1 MSTAELL
8 KPILESGIRS
18 VKFFNGRLLSGED
31 MSQEQSANR
40 EARRLIGRAVG
51 DGVAYGF
58 EVARTP
64 GAGTAPR
71 LTVQPGLALN
81 RCGEP
86 LRLTS
91 AADLSLVRPQNGSPA
106 TLSSFGQ
113 CTPFQAGTYV
123 AGSGVYLLV
132 ISPAQGTEGRAP
144 VSGLGNDP
152 VDCNT
157 KYTVDGV
164 QFRLIQIDLTA
175 TELNDQNHLRSLVAY
190 KCFGIAQLKSL
201 ITAPFSSTPETYGLL
216 DQLRPNRL
224 TDCDVPLAV
233 FLWSATEG
241 IKFVDAWAVK
251 RRLIEPSAADEWNP
265 AVGDRRRSEAEATLL
280 QFQDQLE
287 GIQTAAAL
295 GGITPSGQIAADQ
308 FFTFLPPAGFLPTG
322 ANGFDWKKFLGP
334 HAPDQPTLIDEGL
347 FRSAIHRSLFQDPI
361 KINPFL
367 VAAQANTAPPIPLR
381 VYRLPGAS
389 DFVLFARSWNGRVR
403 VFLNPAPASNETA
416 DINATSKTGNAQFNA
431 PAVTGA
437 MRPLVDVPPGPY
449 KVNVSVQGYQTV
461 TPVGVTVIAG
471 ETIDVSFAIARL
483 PNGSIVLTV
492 TDESG
497 SSISNKVSSVSAVA
511 VQSGITRNG
520 VLASG
525 KWSLA
530 DLPPGSYNVT
540 VAAPG
545 FRSSTL
551 TGVPVALG
559 EIVQRTVTMVRATDD
574 RPPLCIGIANVK
586 RPLLQKARLCLVLTG
601 GKAATSGTKTR
612 SARKRAVNSGQVFRE
627 DFELESEKAT
637 NIADAGGPPW
647 AGMVQLEPVPK
658 EVAKWLAAW
667 QQWFNKQYPG
677 QGIGSARPAIFINPR
692 YVAPTGL
699 RDVPD
704 TPQAY
709 AVFGKFYRP
718 LTVNISTH
726 TTNRPLQTKKARI
739 RGIGDDDWDQLE
751 RYGIKYVDQV
761 SGLWSEYIS
770 NVTGQSPDYSRFLIL
785 DAISAV
791 DNANKSRTY
800 FDGWDSDVDAA
811 VKEMGLTDD
820 VAVANADRAELSR
833 RLGAGFANRLIEQ
846 SREIV
851 PAEAWSL
858 EAIGFTKGQVEALSD
873 RGIGSK
879 GELVVGTATDAG
891 RGRVAEITG
900 IDAGQIILARDSAIS
915 QMTAASVAF
924 APVREITALPG
935 MNAAVAE
942 KLGAADVTS
951 TDALAGSD
959 KSELAA
965 RTGLSEDAAAS
976 LIESAKTVSRTRL
989 DVGSLAAITSADAEA
1004 LKTSLGIHTVADLA
1018 DKDASA
1024 IAGAFGG
1031 DLNKAK
1037 AVIAGVKAGLGMIRR

>member
-8 KPILESGIRS
+8 KPILENGIRS

-31 MSQEQSANR
+31 MSQEQLANR
-40 EARRLIGRAVG
+40 EARELIGQAVG
-51 DGVAYGF
+51 DGVAHGF
-58 EVARTP
+58 EVSKTP

-91 AADLSLVRPQNGSPA
+91 AVDLSLVRPQNGSPA
-106 TLSSFGQ
+106 TVSSFGQ

-144 VSGLGNDP
+144 VSGLGNDS

-175 TELNDQNHLRSLVAY
+175 NELNDQNHLRSLIAY
-190 KCFGIAQLKSL
+190 KCFGIAQLKPL
-201 ITAPFSSTPETYGLL
+201 LAAPFSSTSETYGLL

-241 IKFVDAWAVK
+241 IKFVDAWAVR
-251 RRLIEPSAADEWNP
+251 RRLIEPTPAGEWNL
-265 AVGDRRRSEAEATLL
+265 AVGDRRRSEAEATFL

-287 GIQTAAAL
+287 SIQTAAAL
-295 GGITPSGQIAADQ
+295 GGTTPAAQIAADQ
-308 FFTFLPPAGFLPTG
+308 YFTFLPPAGFLPAG

-334 HAPDQPTLIDEGL
+334 HAPDQHTLIDEGL

-361 KINPFL
+361 KINPFSI
-367 VAAQANTAPPIPLR
+367 ATQPNTAPPIPVS
-381 VYRLPGAS
+381 VYRLPSAN
-389 DFVLFARSWNGRVR
+389 DFVLFARSWNGRIR
-403 VFLNPAPASNETA
+403 VFLNPAPAANEAA

-431 PAVTGA
+431 AVATGA
-437 MRPLVDVPPGPY
+437 MRPVVDVPPGPY
-449 KVNVSVQGYQTV
+449 KVNVSVQGYQAV
-461 TPVGVTVIAG
+461 TPIGVNVIGG

-497 SSISNKVSSVSAVA
+497 TSIANKVSSITAVS

-520 VLASG
+520 VLSSG

-545 FRSSTL
+545 YRSSTL
-551 TGVPVALG
+551 TGVPVTLG
-559 EIVQRTVTMVRATDD
+559 ETVQRTVTMVRATDD
-574 RPPLCIGIANVK
+574 RPPLCIGVTNLK

-601 GKAATSGTKTR
+601 GKGTTSGPKRR
-612 SARKRAVNSGQVFRE
+612 SARKRAANSGHVFRE
-627 DFELESEKAT
+627 DFELEAEKVTDIT
-637 NIADAGGPPW
+637 NPGGPPW
-647 AGMVQLEPVPK
+647 ADMVQLEPVPPD
-658 EVAKWLAAW
+658 VAKWLAAW

-677 QGIGSARPAIFINPR
+677 QGIGSARPVIFINPR
-692 YVAPTGL
+692 YVPPKGL

-709 AVFGKFYRP
+709 AVFGKFARP
-718 LTVNISTH
+718 MTINISSH
-726 TTNRPLQTKKARI
+726 TTNRPLLTKKAKI

-761 SGLWSEYIS
+761 SGLWTEYIS
-770 NVTGQSPDYSRFLIL
+770 NVTGQSPDYGRFLIL
-785 DAISAV
+785 DAVSAV

-800 FDGWDSDVDAA
+800 YEGWDADVDTALR
-811 VKEMGLTDD
+811 EMGLTDD
-820 VAVANADRAELSR
+820 VAVANADRGELSR

-851 PAEAWSL
+851 PTETWSL
-858 EAIGFTKGQVEALSD
+858 ESIGFTRGQVAALGD
-873 RGIGSK
+873 EGIGSK
-879 GELVVGTATDAG
+879 GELVGSTATDAG
-891 RGRVAEITG
+891 RAKVAETTG
-900 IDAGQIILARDSAIS
+900 IEAGQLVLTRETAIS

-924 APVREITALPG
+924 APVREMTALPG
-935 MNAAVAE
+935 VNAAVAE

-959 KSELAA
+959 KAELAA
-965 RTGLSEDAAAS
+965 KTGLTEDAAAT
-976 LIESAKTVSRTRL
+976 LIESAKAGSRTRL
-989 DVGSLAAITSADAEA
+989 DVGSLAAITAADAEA
-1004 LKTSLGIHTVADLA
+1004 LKTGLGIHTVADLA
-1018 DKDASA
+1018 NKEPSA
-1024 IAGAFGG
+1024 IAAAFGG
-1031 DLNKAK
+1031 DVNKAR
-1037 AVIAGVKAGLGMIRR
+1037 AVIAGVKFGLGMIRG